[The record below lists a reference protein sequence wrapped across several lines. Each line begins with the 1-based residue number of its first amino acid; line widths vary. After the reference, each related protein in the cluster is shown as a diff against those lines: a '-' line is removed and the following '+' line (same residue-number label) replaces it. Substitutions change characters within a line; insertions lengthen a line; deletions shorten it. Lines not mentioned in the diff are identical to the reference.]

1 MNITIHWLL
10 SLLFISLVPGILC
23 LQKEMTIIIAAGG
36 KDCFHESGLAG
47 QMVDLE
53 YQVIDGSHGDLDISF
68 DLTDSDG
75 RLIFADYKKSDNIH
89 RYKLPHDT
97 ELTFCFNN
105 EFSRMNSKT
114 VFFEIIIERED
125 EDAGWSN
132 FDILEGLS
140 PEEFYD
146 MKVQDIEDIIK
157 RVRNN
162 LTKARQF
169 QDMLRSHEARDRNV
183 AEENYFKVNAWSF
196 FQIIVMVGVGFCQ
209 VVMVKSLFDTESKAH
224 KLWSKM

>member
-1 MNITIHWLL
+1 MDFTIHLVLLLL
-10 SLLFISLVPGILC
+10 SSLLNGIFC
-23 LQKEMTIIIAAGG
+23 LQKEFTIVITPGG
-36 KDCFHESGLAG
+36 RDCFYENA
-47 QMVDLE
+47 QADQTVDLE
-53 YQVIDGSHGDLDISF
+53 YQVIDGSHGDFDISF
-68 DLTDSDG
+68 ELADSSG

-89 RYKLPHDT
+89 RYKLTHDT
-97 ELTFCFNN
+97 ELTFCFSN
-105 EFSRMNSKT
+105 EFSRVNSKT
-114 VFFEIIIERED
+114 VFFEIIIENED

-146 MKVQDIEDIIK
+146 MKVQDVQDVIK

-169 QDMLRSHEARDRNV
+169 QDVLRSHEARDRNM

-196 FQIIVMVGVGFCQ
+196 FQIIIMICVGFCQ
-209 VVMVKSLFDTESKAH
+209 VVMVKSLFDTDSKAH
-224 KLWSKM
+224 KIWTKK